1 MLNLALGLATP
12 NIHKRP
18 PGANKGILASIA
30 GAEPLQSTTTSYEF
44 FNCSGL
50 FASKSRSKKYSHRNF
65 LSSMI
70 TFVIRLII

>member
-18 PGANKGILASIA
+18 PGANKGMLASIA

-50 FASKSRSKKYSHRNF
+50 FASKSRSEKYNHRNF
-65 LSSMI
+65 LLS
-70 TFVIRLII
+70 IIIL